1 MEQSPITSSSSAA
14 PLVQTS
20 SPVATPLSSSA
31 ASPLVFSSPTVAGE
45 HTLFNPHNTPFL
57 QPMFDAASVSV
68 AVAIISLSHTHQ
80 VISLKLTNTNYLYWR
95 MQMMSYLLGQG
106 VFSFVDDSNACPS
119 PHVLAAD
126 GTSLQVNLLF
136 LRWKQHDQLILSAL
150 LSSLSSEVLH
160 LVVGYQTSCSTWHI
174 LLSKLS
180 LPPQTLVLCNFMA
193 LFRIFD
199 RVMNQ

>member
-1 MEQSPITSSSSAA
+1 MWI
-14 PLVQTS
+14 
-20 SPVATPLSSSA
+20 TPL
-31 ASPLVFSSPTVAGE
+31 
-45 HTLFNPHNTPFL
+45 
-57 QPMFDAASVSV
+57 DVS
-68 AVAIISLSHTHQ
+68 T
-80 VISLKLTNTNYLYWR
+80 KY
-95 MQMMSYLLGQG
+95 QG
-106 VFSFVDDSNACPS
+106 VFGFVDGSNTCPPS
-119 PHVLAAD
+119 HVLAGD
-126 GTSLQVNLLF
+126 GISLQVNPLF

-150 LSSLSSEVLH
+150 LSSLSREVLH

>member
-1 MEQSPITSSSSAA
+1 MLP
-14 PLVQTS
+14 
-20 SPVATPLSSSA
+20 
-31 ASPLVFSSPTVAGE
+31 
-45 HTLFNPHNTPFL
+45 
-57 QPMFDAASVSV
+57 
-68 AVAIISLSHTHQ
+68 
-80 VISLKLTNTNYLYWR
+80 
-95 MQMMSYLLGQG
+95 YLLGQG
-106 VFSFVDDSNACPS
+106 VFDFVNGSNTYPS
-119 PHVLAAD
+119 LHVLTEN

-150 LSSLSSEVLH
+150 LSSLSREVLH